1 MTTRFTICFFLL
13 IVGCKNNSN
22 NSSQDN
28 QRANIEVGN
37 DFIDAFYS
45 FNRDSLQATLSD
57 ALTSQPEIL
66 YYQKWAECANYKI
79 VNRAQMIKKSDSIV
93 SFPITVKD
101 DLMAAL
107 QINFN
112 VTDTFH
118 ISIRNKKI
126 QSVQTSSNDLDVYYQ
141 AKEWVSKNRPEYVGK
156 ACEGIWAGG
165 PTPCECVQ
173 GMMKGFAEF
182 IRERKT
188 VNKK

>member
-45 FNRDSLQATLSD
+45 FNRDSLQTILSD
-57 ALTSQPEIL
+57 ARASQPEIL

-79 VNRAQMIKKSDSIV
+79 IKRAPAIEKNDSIV

-112 VTDTFH
+112 VTDPTWRKH
-118 ISIRNKKI
+118 HACAIKNNRLHTHHQTTVVKI
-126 QSVQTSSNDLDVYYQ
+126 LYSDL
-141 AKEWVSKNRPEYVGK
+141 
-156 ACEGIWAGG
+156 
-165 PTPCECVQ
+165 T
-173 GMMKGFAEF
+173 
-182 IRERKT
+182 
-188 VNKK
+188 